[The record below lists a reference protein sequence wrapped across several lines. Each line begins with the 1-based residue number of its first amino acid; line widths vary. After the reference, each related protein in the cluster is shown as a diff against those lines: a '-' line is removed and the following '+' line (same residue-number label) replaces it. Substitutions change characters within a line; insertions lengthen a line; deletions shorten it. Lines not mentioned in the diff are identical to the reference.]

1 MIPSVEIVLARPL
14 QHLAD
19 QGLLE
24 FQLVLMGDARLIDV
38 VAEFDLLL
46 LMRCCQPE
54 ALALVEN
61 ARASGVSV
69 IYAID
74 DDFEALDPES
84 PLGAHYKAICAWE
97 NLLKIC
103 SKSSQVWAFSEAL
116 RQKIVKVQPHCVVPV
131 AIANFELIDGL
142 VSAILPRDRTAMVE
156 RKVIGY
162 AASTYHSVDI
172 DMIAP
177 VLERL
182 LAERPKLEL
191 EFVHV
196 RCESLAAHPRVTHFG
211 SLPSVREL
219 YGFVLS
225 RNWDV
230 GLAPLVRSAAN
241 DAKTDNKYREYGSL
255 NIPAVYSDA
264 PPYWGSVIHE
274 YNGAIASDTE
284 GWYASLCN
292 LLDDSTL
299 ASSIARHA
307 REDVERRYSIEV
319 VASRYFG
326 LMGAAMSVP
335 YKILVLAADIP
346 TTDIDIMRPYSR
358 LEAEGAIVFRVM
370 TADSVSPEDM
380 GWAQLLVIVRDVT
393 ADAIRVA
400 QEARERFVVPVIFSW
415 DDDFFTMPSSLGE
428 LSDYYHAPTTIAAL
442 KEMLTKADLVKA
454 STARLAAR
462 SREYSRNV
470 VQVPYGFDFSQLA
483 GVTPRH
489 RDESTVMIGFFG
501 SFSHVRALDIV
512 LSALK
517 RVSVVAPHVHFQ
529 FFGPQS
535 NELTA
540 LQNVRFIPYNHSST
554 ESLRDLAALGWDIGL
569 APLEDNEFNRAKL
582 PTKYRDYGACH
593 IAGVYSKLDPFEA
606 VVIEGQTGLLVDN
619 TEEAW
624 FEAIMSL
631 VTDATKRRN
640 MAAAAH
646 AHVRAELS
654 LDQAVEAWRGLLG
667 GFFADDSDGDSKA
680 AVTYKRKLQALESR
694 VERLTSQVE
703 GLKRASRILLS
714 ERTRP
719 LSRSLGDRIRRRF
732 LRMVPRWE
740 GLPAA
745 CPGADIAVFAT
756 QASCDDQVVPVAS
769 IKLSANLQHV
779 AFLEYPIH
787 PHPMVGS
794 IVQVALA
801 ATVPSLDGLFG
812 LEIVNHAD
820 EIVFH
825 ATQSIAHINP
835 NLIAEFNVGNLQ
847 VEQSNWRLR
856 FFVRGSESP
865 LFLYQWQ
872 DSAAKGGR
880 RVLFRIAEG

>member
-24 FQLVLMGDARLIDV
+24 FQLVLIGDGRLAEV

-54 ALALVEN
+54 ALALVEK

-84 PLGAHYKAICAWE
+84 PLGAHYKAIRAWE

-142 VSAILPRDRTAMVE
+142 VSAILPDDRADLTG
-156 RKVIGY
+156 RRVIGY

-172 DMIAP
+172 EMIAP

-182 LAERPKLEL
+182 LAERPELEL

-196 RCESLAAHPRVTHFG
+196 RCESLAAHPRVTHFD

-241 DAKTDNKYREYGSL
+241 DAKTDNKYREYASL

-274 YNGAIASDTE
+274 YNGAIASDAQ

-326 LMGAAMSVP
+326 LMGAAMSLP
-335 YKILVLAADIP
+335 YKILVVAADIP
-346 TTDIDIMRPYSR
+346 TTDIDIVRPYSR
-358 LEAEGAIVFRVM
+358 LEAEGAIVFRVL
-370 TADSVSPEDM
+370 TADSVSPEDLS
-380 GWAQLLVIVRDVT
+380 WAQLLVVVRDVT
-393 ADAIRVA
+393 SDAIRVA
-400 QEARERFVVPVIFSW
+400 EEAREKFVIPVIFSW
-415 DDDFFTMPSSLGE
+415 DDDFFAMPQNLGA
-428 LSDYYHAPTTIAAL
+428 LSDYYHAPATIVAL

-462 SREYSRNV
+462 SREYCRNV

-483 GVTPRH
+483 GVTPRQ
-489 RDESTVMIGFFG
+489 RDESTVTIGFFG
-501 SFSHVRALDIV
+501 SFSHVGALGIV
-512 LSALK
+512 LGALK
-517 RVSVVAPHVHFQ
+517 RVSRAAPHVRFE

-535 NELTA
+535 DELTA

-554 ESLRDLAALGWDIGL
+554 ESLRDLASLGWDIGL

-593 IAGVYSKLDPFEA
+593 IAGVYSRLDPFEA
-606 VVIEGQTGLLVDN
+606 VVIEGQTGLLVNN

-654 LDQAVEAWRGLLG
+654 LDQAVEAWRGVLG
-667 GFFADDSDGDSKA
+667 GFFAGDSDGDSKA
-680 AVTYKRKLQALESR
+680 AATYKRKLQALESR
-694 VERLTSQVE
+694 VERLTRQVE

-714 ERTRP
+714 DRARP
-719 LSRSLGDRIRRRF
+719 LGRSFGDRVRRRL

-740 GLPAA
+740 GLPET
-745 CPGADIAVFAT
+745 CPGADIGAFA
-756 QASCDDQVVPVAS
+756 AQVSGDGQEVPVAS
-769 IKLSANLQHV
+769 IELSSNLQHV
-779 AFLEYPIH
+779 AFLEYPVH
-787 PHPMVGS
+787 PLPMTGN
-794 IVQVALA
+794 IVRVALA
-801 ATVPSLDGLFG
+801 STVPSLDGVFG
-812 LEIVNHAD
+812 LEIVSHAD

-825 ATQSIAHINP
+825 AMQSIAHINP
-835 NLIAEFNVGNLQ
+835 NLIAEFNVGKLQ
-847 VEQSNWRLR
+847 IEQSNWRLR

-865 LFLYQWQ
+865 VFLYQWR
-872 DSAAKGGR
+872 DGAVKGGR
-880 RVLFRIAEG
+880 RVLFRIAEE